1 MIGKNSDSLQAVQ
14 SALKRTHLGRIVS
27 DKAEEAV
34 DSWSESRSKGYG
46 KTECK
51 ACGLILKSNYFVRG
65 CLNCGST
72 DVKQL

>member
-1 MIGKNSDSLQAVQ
+1 MIKKNSDSVQAIQ
-14 SALKRTHLGRIVS
+14 SALRRTHLGRIVS
-27 DKAEEAV
+27 DEAVSAV
-34 DSWSESRSKGYG
+34 DSWSESKSRGYG

-51 ACGLILKSNYFVRG
+51 VCGLILKSNYFVRG